1 MRKLWSIFHVR
12 LHKFVPLGFWVAF
25 LVLKVAVKKANVGG
39 PVKPAVNSILLEIG
53 QVNPHVNAHWRG
65 RYVGFRIK
73 ALV

>member
-1 MRKLWSIFHVR
+1 
-12 LHKFVPLGFWVAF
+12 VAL

-39 PVKPAVNSILLEIG
+39 PVKPTVNSILLEIG